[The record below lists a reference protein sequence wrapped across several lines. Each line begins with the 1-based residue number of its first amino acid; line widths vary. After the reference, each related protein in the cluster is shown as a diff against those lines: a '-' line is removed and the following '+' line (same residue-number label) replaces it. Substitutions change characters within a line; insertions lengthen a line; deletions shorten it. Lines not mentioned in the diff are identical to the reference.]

1 MDEDDVVPAPEHL
14 SAVEGAA
21 LPLVGVTGWRALVTK
36 GGVKRGD
43 NVLVT
48 GIGGGVA
55 LQVLQFAVAMG
66 VRVWVTSGD
75 GGKIEKA
82 KGLGAEGGVSYRD
95 KDWDKQLAGM
105 LPEERPYLDA
115 VVDGAG
121 GDVVAKTVKLLRP
134 GGVISSYGM
143 TVGPK
148 MDWLMQATLRHVELR
163 GTTMGSKAEFKAMVD
178 FVREH
183 KIRPVVSRVVKGLD
197 NIEGIDGLFDDMKA
211 GRQFGKLVIQ
221 IDAEADSAPKL

>member
-1 MDEDDVVPAPEHL
+1 
-14 SAVEGAA
+14 
-21 LPLVGVTGWRALVTK
+21 
-36 GGVKRGD
+36 
-43 NVLVT
+43 
-48 GIGGGVA
+48 
-55 LQVLQFAVAMG
+55 
-66 VRVWVTSGD
+66 
-75 GGKIEKA
+75 
-82 KGLGAEGGVSYRD
+82 
-95 KDWDKQLAGM
+95 
-105 LPEERPYLDA
+105 
-115 VVDGAG
+115 
-121 GDVVAKTVKLLRP
+121 
-134 GGVISSYGM
+134 M